1 MRSSIIHFSCACLV
15 SMLCI
20 TAHADTFYPM
30 ILSVSPVAVQ
40 AGQTTECEIASRYD
54 MSGAYQVFITGDGV
68 TGEIVAPKT
77 PKPMQDKLTMRFKA
91 APDALLGVRGVR
103 VATPRG
109 ASTLGQIVVVRDP
122 IVASAGD
129 HSTIK
134 TAQPITLPAAV
145 CGTISKPEKVDFYK
159 FSAADGV
166 TLTFHM
172 RCQRLQNKIHDL
184 QETADPILML
194 RNADGSV
201 LAADDNTFAADPLL
215 VYRFA
220 KAGEYYLEV
229 RDATYAGDAYWVY
242 SIEINDRPFVMN
254 VYPSRVSPGATAR
267 LRLVGHNLPADPTVA
282 LTVPADAPEG
292 LHWFMLPL
300 PNGERSNAV
309 PVIVSKLPEVIEA
322 AGDHATYAT
331 AQPIAVPAG
340 VSGRLDKDGEV
351 DCYAFDAKAGESFT
365 FEIVA
370 NRHQSELDSVLRVL
384 DAKGNKLAEND
395 DFTDIVAHADSRIE
409 SWAAPAA
416 GRYVIEVR
424 DIHLRGGPRFV
435 YFLKATRSQ
444 PNFLL
449 TLDSDKSIL
458 APGTGAVIF
467 ARVYRREGFTGPVQ
481 LSVEGLPRGVTATCG
496 RILESGKGEGCI
508 LLQAAANALHG
519 AANIRVHGTAV
530 DKDGKLLELTAEA
543 RPLQEFYSPGGGRGH
558 FPVEMHTVSVGD
570 PLDLKTV
577 HFSPKEVT
585 LKPGESKTIEVV
597 IERGPGFNKN
607 VTLSLIMQHLG
618 QDYGNSLPAGVAVND
633 AASQSTLTG
642 EQTKGVLILKAAA
655 DAKPATKQ
663 LVPVL
668 AHVSINFVMK
678 STYAAEPF
686 YVTVTPP

>member
-1 MRSSIIHFSCACLV
+1 MCNKAFS
-15 SMLCI
+15 LCVLCVLCGEFPS
-20 TAHADTFYPM
+20 ARADTFYPM
-30 ILSVSPVAVQ
+30 IMAVSPVAVQ
-40 AGQTTECEIASRYD
+40 AGLTTECEIDSRYD
-54 MSGAYQVFITGDGV
+54 MSGAYQVFITGAGV
-68 TGEIVAPKT
+68 TGEIVAPKN
-77 PKPMQDKLTMRFKA
+77 PKPVQDKLMVRFKA
-91 APDALLGVRGVR
+91 TADALPGVRGVR
-103 VATPRG
+103 LTTPRG

-122 IVASAGD
+122 IVPSIGD

-134 TAQPITLPAAV
+134 TAQPIKLPATV
-145 CGTISKPEKVDFYK
+145 CGAISKPEKVDFYK
-159 FSAADGV
+159 FSAAEGV

-184 QETADPILML
+184 QETADPILTL

-215 VYRFA
+215 VYHFA

-229 RDATYAGDAYWVY
+229 RDATYAGDPYWVY

-254 VYPSRVSPGATAR
+254 VFPSRVSPGATTR
-267 LRLVGHNLPADPTVA
+267 LHLVGHNLPADPTAV
-282 LTVPADAPEG
+282 LTVPADTPEG

-300 PNGERSNAV
+300 PNGERSNAA
-309 PVIVSKLPEVIEA
+309 PVIVSKLPEVVEA
-322 AGDHATYAT
+322 VGDHATFAT
-331 AQPIAVPAG
+331 AQPIPIPAG

-351 DCYAFDAKAGESFT
+351 DCYAFDAKAGEKFT

-370 NRHQSELDSVLRVL
+370 NRHQSELDSVLRIL

-395 DFTDIVAHADSRIE
+395 DFTDIVAHADSRIDN
-409 SWAAPAA
+409 WAAPAA
-416 GRYVIEVR
+416 GRYVIEAR
-424 DIHLRGGPRFV
+424 DIHQRGGPRFV

-458 APGTGAVIF
+458 APGTGTVIF
-467 ARVYRREGFTGPVQ
+467 ARIYRREGFTGPVQ
-481 LSVEGLPRGVTATCG
+481 LSVEGLPPGVTATCG
-496 RILESGKGEGCI
+496 RILEAGKGEGCI
-508 LLQAAANALHG
+508 LLQAAANAPHG

-530 DKDGKLLELTAEA
+530 DKDGKPLELTAEA

-558 FPVEMHTVSVGD
+558 FPVEMHTVSVGA
-570 PLDLKTV
+570 PLDLKAV

-585 LKPGESKTIEVV
+585 LKPGESKAIEVS
-597 IERGPGFNKN
+597 IERAPGFNKN

-618 QDYGNSLPAGVAVND
+618 QDYGDSLPAGVAVND

-642 EQTKGVLILKAAA
+642 AQTKGVLILKAAA